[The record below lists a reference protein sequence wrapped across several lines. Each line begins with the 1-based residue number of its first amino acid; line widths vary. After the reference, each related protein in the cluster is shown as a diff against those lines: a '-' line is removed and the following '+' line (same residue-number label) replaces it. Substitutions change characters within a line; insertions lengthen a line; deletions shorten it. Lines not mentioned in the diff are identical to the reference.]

1 MATSTMEV
9 DVIAPTEHDMLSV
22 DNMPTPQ
29 VLSKYRLAGH
39 FCSTAIKAVI
49 QQCVQGANTAQLCQ
63 FGDEAI
69 LAQVPSAFI
78 FCS

>member
-1 MATSTMEV
+1 MEV
-9 DVIAPTEHDMLSV
+9 DVITSTEHDMLSV

-49 QQCVQGANTAQLCQ
+49 EQCVPGANTTQLCQ

-69 LAQVPSAFI
+69 LAQVPSGVV
-78 FCS
+78 CVTDNRR